1 MSISNE
7 NKIIAKSVLH
17 AFGGKPSVSKYW
29 DDSNIS
35 NIDMLSAVNR
45 PYDGVTS
52 YSTIGLSDHSIKY
65 TVDKTPLRLEIVGA
79 SATEYEQFP
88 NVLATCAFCIINSKF
103 SVSHGKVFRDII
115 KMYYP
120 KSEMKHVLFVSP
132 FLWEED
138 IKTLDFPNKKVAWLL
153 AVPISENEYL
163 FAQEKG
169 IDSLEELLEQEEID
183 IFDIERKSIL

>member
-7 NKIIAKSVLH
+7 NKIIAKTALH

-29 DDSNIS
+29 DENNVS
-35 NIDMLSAVNR
+35 NIDMLTTVNR
-45 PYDGVTS
+45 PFDGVSS
-52 YSTIGLSDHSIKY
+52 YSTIGLSDHSIEL
-65 TVDKTPLRLEIVGA
+65 TVDETPLRIEIVGA
-79 SATEYEQFP
+79 SATDYEQFP
-88 NVLATCAFCIINSKF
+88 NILASCAFCIINSKF

-120 KSEMKHVLFVSP
+120 NTEMKHVLFVSP
-132 FLWEED
+132 FLWED
-138 IKTLDFPNKKVAWLL
+138 LKTLEFSNKKVAWLL

-169 IDSLEELLEQEEID
+169 TDSLEELFEQEEID
-183 IFDIERKSIL
+183 IFDLERESIL

>member
-7 NKIIAKSVLH
+7 NKIIAKTALH

-29 DDSNIS
+29 DENNVS
-35 NIDMLSAVNR
+35 NIDLLTTVNR
-45 PYDGVTS
+45 PFDGVSS
-52 YSTIGLSDHSIKY
+52 YSTIGLSDHSIEL
-65 TVDKTPLRLEIVGA
+65 TVDETPLQIEIVGA
-79 SATEYEQFP
+79 SATDYEQFP
-88 NVLATCAFCIINSKF
+88 NILASCAFCIINSKF

-120 KSEMKHVLFVSP
+120 NTEMKHVLFVSP
-132 FLWEED
+132 FLWED
-138 IKTLDFPNKKVAWLL
+138 LKTLEFPNKKVAWLL

-169 IDSLEELLEQEEID
+169 TDSLEELFEQEEID
-183 IFDIERKSIL
+183 IFDLERESIL